1 MRPVIVRRLQDLW
14 SIRETKFTV
23 LIVIGLLL
31 ALDQE
36 MPRYLRFWVGSVTLI
51 AIPLIWTR
59 FVAAQLAYW
68 GKYEWALRIN
78 ELLPPLFGTSVLM
91 EAWILLVVGRYHDAQ
106 EAVSKLAFDSKGEP
120 RTNEFSLYLYAK
132 ALLDEG
138 RSEEAEKLFR
148 AAIQESSSGLLSF
161 WAGGQSP
168 GTTQGAGLCDRAC
181 PHVTEWHGAL

>member
-91 EAWILLVVGRYHDAQ
+91 EAWILLVAGRYHDAQ

-132 ALLDEG
+132 ALLAKEG
-138 RSEEAEKLFR
+138 VRRRRSYFEP
-148 AAIQESSSGLLSF
+148 LSKSPL
-161 WAGGQSP
+161 WASFILGWRTVS
-168 GTTQGAGLCDRAC
+168 
-181 PHVTEWHGAL
+181 WHNARSRTLR

>member
-59 FVAAQLAYW
+59 FVAA
-68 GKYEWALRIN
+68 
-78 ELLPPLFGTSVLM
+78 
-91 EAWILLVVGRYHDAQ
+91 
-106 EAVSKLAFDSKGEP
+106 
-120 RTNEFSLYLYAK
+120 
-132 ALLDEG
+132 
-138 RSEEAEKLFR
+138 
-148 AAIQESSSGLLSF
+148 
-161 WAGGQSP
+161 
-168 GTTQGAGLCDRAC
+168 
-181 PHVTEWHGAL
+181 